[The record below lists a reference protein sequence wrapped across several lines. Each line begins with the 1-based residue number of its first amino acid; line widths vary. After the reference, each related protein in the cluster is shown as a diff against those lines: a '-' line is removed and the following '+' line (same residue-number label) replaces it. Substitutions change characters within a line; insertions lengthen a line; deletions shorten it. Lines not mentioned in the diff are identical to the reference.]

1 MGNWGIVLW
10 LVGLSAMT
18 FFAVMWLLDVN
29 NRYRQL
35 QERLDGLFTD
45 QEGVDLSQPIATLAA
60 RLEENVQQ
68 TRGLQAEVERLA
80 EAVPHS
86 VQAVGL
92 IRFQAFSD
100 YGGDQSFAL
109 ALADAAGD
117 GVVLSGIFA
126 REGTRMYA
134 KPLANWASSYSLGFE
149 EEEAIS
155 QAQSRIRGEHPSK
168 SSDV

>member
-1 MGNWGIVLW
+1 MMGNWGIILW
-10 LVGLSAMT
+10 LIGLSAMT

-29 NRYRQL
+29 NRHRQL
-35 QERLDGLFTD
+35 QQRLDGLFTD
-45 QEGVDLSQPIATLAA
+45 QEGVDLSQPIAALME
-60 RLEENVQQ
+60 RLEDNVQQ
-68 TRGLQAEVERLA
+68 TRGLQAEVERLM
-80 EAVPHS
+80 ETVPQT

-92 IRFQAFSD
+92 VRFQAFSD

-109 ALADAAGD
+109 ALADVAGD

-134 KPLANWASSYSLGFE
+134 KPLANWTSSYSLSFE

-155 QAQSRIRGEHPSK
+155 QAQSRVQK
-168 SSDV
+168 DA

>member
-1 MGNWGIVLW
+1 MMGNWGIVLW
-10 LVGLSAMT
+10 LIGLSAMT

-29 NRYRQL
+29 NRHRQL
-35 QERLDGLFTD
+35 QQRLDGLFTD
-45 QEGVDLSQPIATLAA
+45 EEGVDLSQPIATLAE
-60 RLEENVQQ
+60 RLDDNVQQ
-68 TRGLQAEVERLA
+68 TQQLRDKVARLMQ
-80 EAVPHS
+80 AVPHS

-92 IRFQAFSD
+92 VRFQAFSD

-134 KPLANWASSYSLGFE
+134 KSLTNWTSTYSLSFE
-149 EEEAIS
+149 EEEAIG
-155 QAQSRIRGEHPSK
+155 QAQSRIQK
-168 SSDV
+168 DA